1 MATPTQFI
9 HDISQARP
17 LIQMTDCTL
26 EVNQQLAR
34 VWGMLNVKSGEY
46 AQTPLFVL
54 GAYLAKAVEKP
65 SVYSLPLHS

>member
-9 HDISQARP
+9 HDISQAHNP
-17 LIQMTDCTL
+17 GSQPA
-26 EVNQQLAR
+26 AR
-34 VWGMLNVKSGEY
+34 QGLGHVKPSLVKSGEY
-46 AQTPLFVL
+46 AQPPLFVL